1 MSNKKDSPIVG
12 TTVVKGD
19 DDSAKKTT
27 TSSQSAAPSTD
38 NDAQYD
44 SIADLK
50 QHTDILD
57 ADGNR
62 VTEQADSAEADKK
75 AKIAED
81 RASDKK
87 AAKEEELATLG
98 AAPES
103 TSTDKAKTDSA
114 DKAKTDSTDKNS
126 SSKNSADKKPASK
139 RTTASKSTNTSTK
152 TSTTTK
158 NNANEKE
165 AMTDKKDETKAASK
179 KPRTTPKKKS
189 AASSTGQ
196 QRVAILGGNR
206 IPFARSNGPYADAS
220 NIDMLTAALNGL
232 VERYNLQDEQIG
244 EVVAGAVLKLSRDLN
259 LTREAA
265 LNTALNPHT
274 PTYDIA
280 QACNTGL
287 QATFAS
293 ANKIALGLIDS
304 AITGGVDTTS
314 DAPIAVGDGLR
325 KVMIKLGAAKTNKQ
339 RLKALMGLNPK
350 DIIDS
355 PQNGE
360 PRTGLSMGD
369 HQAITALEWNISRE
383 DQDELAFNSHK
394 NLARAYD
401 EGFFDDLITP
411 YKGLTRDNNL
421 RPDTTLEK
429 LAKLKP
435 VFGKKNAN
443 PTMTAA
449 NSTPLTDGASC
460 VLLANDEWA
469 KERGLKPLA
478 YIVHQ
483 ETAAVDFIGKSGET
497 EGLLMAPAYAVPR
510 MLERAGLTLQDFD
523 FYEIHEAFASQV
535 LSTLAAWEDETFC
548 QERLGLDAPL
558 GSIDRSK
565 LNVNGSSL
573 AAGHPFAATGGRI
586 LATAAKL
593 LDEKGSGRALVSIC
607 AAGGQGVT
615 CILEK

>member
-1 MSNKKDSPIVG
+1 MSKSNSNNKKADTNSAVTSTVVSKAGQSLLDENAAGTDNTQQSKSSVDFSDLQNEVNSSKKSEEDAVISKDRAAKQRIVEEAKAQAAEEKEREEQEAADSQVEPSEEAATDSKQQKSQESSEDQTKEKSATKQKTSNKEEKP
-12 TTVVKGD
+12 
-19 DDSAKKTT
+19 AKKDDKE
-27 TSSQSAAPSTD
+27 PSK
-38 NDAQYD
+38 
-44 SIADLK
+44 AD
-50 QHTDILD
+50 
-57 ADGNR
+57 
-62 VTEQADSAEADKK
+62 
-75 AKIAED
+75 
-81 RASDKK
+81 
-87 AAKEEELATLG
+87 
-98 AAPES
+98 ES
-103 TSTDKAKTDSA
+103 KKTDES
-114 DKAKTDSTDKNS
+114 KKDSTDKPTTNKEKS
-126 SSKNSADKKPASK
+126 MSDASK
-139 RTTASKSTNTSTK
+139 TS
-152 TSTTTK
+152 
-158 NNANEKE
+158 AL
-165 AMTDKKDETKAASK
+165 
-179 KPRTTPKKKS
+179 PR
-189 AASSTGQ
+189 
-196 QRVAILGGNR
+196 RVAILGGNR
-206 IPFARSNGPYADAS
+206 IPFARSNGAYSDAS
-220 NIDMLTAALNGL
+220 NIDMLSAALNGL
-232 VERYNLQDEQIG
+232 VERYELQGERVG

-259 LTREAA
+259 LTRESA
-265 LNTALNPHT
+265 LNTALDPQT
-274 PTYDIA
+274 PAYDIS
-280 QACNTGL
+280 QACGTGL
-287 QATFAS
+287 QATFAAS
-293 ANKIALGLIDS
+293 NKIALGIIDS

-325 KVMIKLGAAKTNKQ
+325 KALIKLGAAKTNKQ
-339 RLKALMGLNPK
+339 RLAALTSINPK
-350 DIIDS
+350 ELIDA

-383 DQDELAFNSHK
+383 DQDELAVNSHH

-421 RPDTTLEK
+421 RPDSSLEK
-429 LAKLKP
+429 LATLKP
-435 VFGKKNAN
+435 VFGKRNAN

-460 VLLANDEWA
+460 VLLGTDEWA
-469 KERGLKPLA
+469 EAHGLKPLA
-478 YIVHQ
+478 YIAHQ
-483 ETAAVDFIGKSGET
+483 ETAAVDFVGKSGPK

-548 QERLGLDAPL
+548 KERLGLDKAL

-593 LDEKGSGRALVSIC
+593 LDQKGSGRALISIC